1 MKEQLSR
8 ATATGSADDASS
20 GAGHILVF
28 HDPLATGAE
37 QCAVIAQ
44 HIKSAEIREVH
55 SLRAYREALSQ
66 QDFDVVVLDYDIPG
80 VPSKELLMQLQLRDC
95 EPDVLLVSACDNPQ
109 TVRNIAAA
117 RKRYIVRDDN
127 WGTEVSYAIRDM
139 LRIRKL
145 EEEMAF
151 VRARLTEANYKLEE
165 KNRRLDEFCATIAH
179 DIRAP
184 LAGLML
190 KVEYILTSQCPGI
203 EERSRLMLQRSYQ
216 SAERLVGLVQAMYE
230 YAKIGLSSGSCERVS
245 CKSLVQELVDDLP
258 IEEERQ
264 VSIGVAELPQVWGN
278 RGLLRRIFI
287 NLIGNAVKYNDKPEV
302 IINIGCS
309 GIHDKGSGECA
320 ELFVEDNGPGIRAE
334 DAEAIFDMFSRGT
347 SQAARPDGLGIG
359 LAVVRRI
366 VEMHHGSISVERSP
380 LGGARFV
387 LSLAVNHSSLP

>member
-1 MKEQLSR
+1 MKEKLTR
-8 ATATGSADDASS
+8 ATASAPEQTSS
-20 GAGHILVF
+20 SEVGHILVF
-28 HDPLATGAE
+28 HNPEATGAE
-37 QCAVIAQ
+37 QCAVIAK
-44 HIKSAEIREVH
+44 HIESAEIREVH

-66 QDFDVVVLDYDIPG
+66 QDYDVVVLDYDIPG

-95 EPDVLLVSACDNPQ
+95 EPEVLLVSACDNPQ

-127 WGTEVSYAIRDM
+127 WGTEVSYAIRDL

-145 EEEMAF
+145 EEEMSF
-151 VRARLTEANYKLEE
+151 VRARLTEANFKLEE

-190 KVEYILTSQCPGI
+190 KVEYILTSKSSGI
-203 EERSRLMLQRSYQ
+203 EERSRSMLQRSYQ

-230 YAKIGLSSGSCERVS
+230 YAKVGLSSGSCERVA
-245 CKSLVQELVDDLP
+245 CKALVQELIDDLP
-258 IEEERQ
+258 IEEDRK
-264 VSIGVAELPQVWGN
+264 VTIGVGELPQVWGN

-287 NLIGNAVKYNDKPEV
+287 NLIGNAVKYNNKDEV
-302 IINIGCS
+302 SINIGCLS
-309 GIHDKGSGECA
+309 VHDTGAGRCA
-320 ELFVEDNGPGIRAE
+320 EIFVEDNGPGIKPE
-334 DAEAIFDMFSRGT
+334 DAEGIFDMFSRGT
-347 SQAARPDGLGIG
+347 SQAVRPEGLGIG

-366 VEMHHGSISVERSP
+366 VEMHHGFISVEQSP

-387 LSLAVNHSSLP
+387 FSLAVEDRSRS